1 MSDNGSE
8 STISTPVGSV
18 SFKGKR
24 MSEFIAIL
32 CLCLLFLLS
41 YVLWEHKAE
50 AKTDSTNLAE
60 VIKGMTVAQQ
70 SMVQAQR
77 EQNCLLSLPPE
88 KREREYFSPNSFCKQ
103 ISR

>member
-1 MSDNGSE
+1 MSENSSSE
-8 STISTPVGSV
+8 STITTPLGSV
-18 SFKGKR
+18 AWKGKR

-50 AKTDSTNLAE
+50 AKTDSLNLAA
-60 VIKGMTVAQQ
+60 VIQQMAAAQTA
-70 SMVQAQR
+70 MVQATR
-77 EQNCLLSLPPE
+77 EQTCILRFDQ
-88 KREREYFSPNSFCKQ
+88 KERQVNADFCKQ